1 MSPVSREGPW
11 LLLSLALL
19 WGVNWPAMKIS
30 VTEMGPWAF
39 RAICLY
45 VGALG
50 LFAIALKLGLSLR
63 VPRGR
68 GRALIVASF
77 LNVTIWHVCSA
88 YGLTVLEA
96 GRAVLIAFTMPIWVG
111 MFGALFLGERLDSR
125 KGAALALG
133 ALGLALLAF
142 PAFAGLTATPLG
154 YVLMLACAMGWATG
168 TLYLKRQGMGM
179 NAVALTAWQLAIGGV
194 PVLIGVLAIDLP
206 AGIWRVE
213 TPSLEGWIGIVY
225 AATVPMIYCHW
236 AWFRALE
243 ILPAQIASLGVLA
256 VPVVGVASSVWLM
269 GERFASL
276 DYAGMVAILAA
287 LFMAMAGRPPAAAAS
302 RD

>member
-1 MSPVSREGPW
+1 MNSPSREGPW

-19 WGVNWPAMKIS
+19 WGIDWPAMKIA

-63 VPRGR
+63 VPRGHM
-68 GRALIVASF
+68 RALIVASF
-77 LNVTIWHVCSA
+77 LNVTIWHVFSA
-88 YGLTVLEA
+88 YGLMVLEA

-111 MFGALFLGERLDSR
+111 LFGALFLGERLDAR
-125 KGAALALG
+125 KGSALALG
-133 ALGLALLAF
+133 AAGLAMLAF
-142 PAFAGLTATPLG
+142 PAFAGLAATPLG
-154 YVLMLACAMGWATG
+154 FFLMLACAIGWASG
-168 TLYLKRQGMGM
+168 TLYLKRQGFGM
-179 NAVALTAWQLAIGGV
+179 NAVSLTAWLLAIGGV
-194 PVLIGVLAIDLP
+194 PVLVGVLAIDLP

-213 TPSLEGWIGIVY
+213 TPSVAGWIGIVY

-243 ILPAQIASLGVLA
+243 ILPAQMASLGVLA
-256 VPVVGVASSVWLM
+256 VPVVGVASSAWLM
-269 GERFASL
+269 GERFAPL
-276 DYAGMVAILAA
+276 DYAGMAAILAA
-287 LFMAMAGRPPAAAAS
+287 LFMAMAGRPPASSTS
-302 RD
+302 RG